1 MIRQAASLGCCLTLL
16 ASAAAIAQQGP
27 APGYAYPPAQTPYL
41 PPAEAAGPYGYPAAP
56 PPPPPAPAAERGSGS
71 PMEKMMGPMG
81 KMTEPAS
88 KMTQPMGRMMEPMR
102 EMMPG
107 TGEKSGAPAGA
118 MPPGY
123 GQAPPQAGPAGYGYP
138 PSAPPADRESKNP
151 MGQMM
156 APMKDMMGGEKKSA
170 SPAYGGSPGYGYPP
184 GAPPGY
190 GASPA
195 YGYPPAGSPGYGAA
209 PGYGYPSSASPGY
222 GPGSQ
227 DPSAGF
233 AAPMP
238 PAAPPAQ

>member
-107 TGEKSGAPAGA
+107 TGEKSAAPAGA

-138 PSAPPADRESKNP
+138 PSAPPADREGKNP

-156 APMKDMMGGEKKSA
+156 APMGKMMSPMKDMMGGEKKSA

-184 GAPPGY
+184 GAPAGY

-195 YGYPPAGSPGYGAA
+195 YGYPPAGSPGYG
-209 PGYGYPSSASPGY
+209 
-222 GPGSQ
+222 PGSQ
-227 DPSAGF
+227 DTGAGF